1 MAKFGNLI
9 GTNQIADNAV
19 GYAELSVALQGNI
32 DQIAVNQTN
41 ISNIVASKGAANGIA
56 TLGADGK
63 LLSAQIPA
71 IAVSDFLGEVSSEA
85 GLLALTGQRGDW
97 AIRTDNKTSY
107 MLIGEDATQ
116 AANWKAIV
124 TPDDGVTALRNA
136 SGTVS
141 GQNGVVT
148 LANVAFSGA
157 ANDVSFSDASFTATT
172 VAAALV
178 EAKAAATTAA
188 TAASNVANDVATLT
202 TTVGSK
208 VSLTGITP
216 YLPLT
221 GTIDG
226 SNKTFTSSVALAG
239 AKVLVMVGG
248 QVINPTDYSI
258 AGNDVV
264 FGAVSP
270 DHEYQR
276 PAVMILKAA

>member
-1 MAKFGNLI
+1 MPKFGNLI

-19 GYAELSVALQGNI
+19 GYAELSVALQGSI
-32 DQIAVNQTN
+32 DQITVNQTN
-41 ISNIVASKGAANGIA
+41 ISNIVASKGAVNGIA

-71 IAVSDFLGEVSSEA
+71 IAVSDFLGEVGSEA
-85 GLLALTGQRGDW
+85 ALLALTGQRGDW

-107 MLIGEDATQ
+107 MLVGEDATV

-172 VAAALV
+172 VADALV
-178 EAKAAATTAA
+178 EAKAAAAAAA
-188 TAASNVANDVATLT
+188 TSASNVASSVTTLS
-202 TTVGSK
+202 TTVDGK
-208 VSLTGITP
+208 VGLTGITP

-264 FGAVSP
+264 FAAVSP

-276 PAVMILKAA
+276 PAAMILKAA